1 MRGREEGE
9 GRQEESGRRRENQ
22 HKLLLHVLQSIT
34 KQTIW
39 MFLSIVVYGMLVLH
53 DLFLIGAARF
63 ICRSVTTLLIMQK
76 FSVSQRVNAQQ
87 CMSIQWNTHVFHIF
101 SNNMLSLI
109 PRPPILLKSIST
121 SCACGCMVLVQDRH
135 YTILRIR
142 LAVHLDLIM
151 GSFSLTVSVKFSIID
166 WKHFAIKMISWSRP
180 TTKI

>member
-9 GRQEESGRRRENQ
+9 GGQEESGRRRENQ

-34 KQTIW
+34 KQTFW

-63 ICRSVTTLLIMQK
+63 IRRSVTTLLIMQK
-76 FSVSQRVNAQQ
+76 STMFHKGSMHEYTAE
-87 CMSIQWNTHVFHIF
+87 FHIF

-109 PRPPILLKSIST
+109 PRPAILLKSIST
-121 SCACGCMVLVQDRH
+121 SCACGCMVLVQDRD

-166 WKHFAIKMISWSRP
+166 WKHFAIKMVSWSRP